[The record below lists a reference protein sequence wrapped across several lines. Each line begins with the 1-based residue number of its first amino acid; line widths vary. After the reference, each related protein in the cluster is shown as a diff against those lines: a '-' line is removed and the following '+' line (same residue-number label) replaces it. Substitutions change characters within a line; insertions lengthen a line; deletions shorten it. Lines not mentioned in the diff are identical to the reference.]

1 MNRKFYAAL
10 ITTVLIQCSGA
21 SVKDG
26 SGDQEFEL
34 KLAKGK
40 WIRTERFKNSGGIR
54 AVGEVKAECGGTK
67 CTEDQ
72 VAKFAPPKIKSLPKH
87 GIWEEYIQFE
97 QPGSTPENP
106 KFKSTLDQ
114 VGEYIDGKKTGI
126 WKKPDP
132 ENPQKFIAETPW
144 TDGKKEGV
152 AKTFDKQGN
161 VTSETTYVD
170 DKKNGPY
177 FRKNSKGE
185 WIEKGNFK
193 DNEEE
198 GEWLYHFVGA
208 DGNGIKTKVS
218 YSNGLKNG
226 LEINYYK
233 DGVVESQGNYVSD
246 VRTGPWKM
254 FGGKGNLLA
263 EGNYSK
269 KENSENLD
277 IKYERSGIWK
287 EYYPDGKL
295 FGQGPRKHTR
305 TGEWKFYYK
314 NGQVAYHG
322 NMANESMLETAKVYD
337 QTGKILGE
345 GKLFFSLVKID
356 EELQDLK
363 LNYKPSIP
371 FTYFYPSGKKRM
383 VIRSTED
390 ATEYSEDGRELGKG
404 PVEPQGRKM
413 GCWTIG
419 GKTEYYMIDKPM
431 PKMTASQCK

>member
-1 MNRKFYAAL
+1 MKYKLLYLTIATL
-10 ITTVLIQCSGA
+10 LIQCSGA

-34 KLAKGK
+34 KLTKGK
-40 WIRTERFKNSGGIR
+40 WIRTERFKNSNGIR
-54 AVGEVKAECGGTK
+54 AIGEVKAECGGTK
-67 CTEDQ
+67 CTDDQ
-72 VAKFAPPKIKSLPKH
+72 VAKFAPAKIKSLPKH
-87 GIWEEYIQFE
+87 GAWEEYIQFE
-97 QPGSTPENP
+97 QPGSTAENP
-106 KFKSTLDQ
+106 IYKSTLDQ
-114 VGEYIDGKKTGI
+114 IGEYVDGKKIGI

-132 ENPQKFIAETPW
+132 ESPQKFLAETPW
-144 TDGKKEGV
+144 VEGKKEGV

-177 FRKNSKGE
+177 YRKNNKGE
-185 WIEKGNFK
+185 WVEKGAFK
-193 DNEEE
+193 DNEED
-198 GEWLYHFVGA
+198 GEWTYYFVGA

-218 YSNGLKNG
+218 FANGLKNG

-233 DGVVESQGNYVSD
+233 DGAVESQGSYSSD
-246 VRTGPWKM
+246 IRSGLWKM
-254 FGGKGNLLA
+254 FGAKGNILA

-287 EYYPDGKL
+287 EYYADGKI
-295 FGQGPRKHTR
+295 FGTGPRKHTR

-314 NGQVAYHG
+314 NGQIGYHG
-322 NMANESMLETAKVYD
+322 NMANESMLESAKVYD
-337 QTGKILGE
+337 NTGKILGE

-356 EELQDLK
+356 EETQDLK

-371 FTYFYPSGKKRM
+371 YTYFYPSGKKRM

-390 ATEYSEDGRELGKG
+390 ATEYSEDGKELGKG

-419 GKTEYYMIDKPM
+419 GKPEYYMIDKPM
-431 PKMTASQCK
+431 PKMTPSQCK